1 MRQDVE
7 IESYLSRVFVMKL
20 QDDVEATAALKLCG
34 LEPTASRVQWLK
46 TSGPRR
52 EEGGRPARPALA
64 IHRDVLNRHSALMV
78 GPVPENAKVAF
89 TTNPTE
95 RKERDEN

>member
-1 MRQDVE
+1 
-7 IESYLSRVFVMKL
+7 
-20 QDDVEATAALKLCG
+20 
-34 LEPTASRVQWLK
+34 
-46 TSGPRR
+46 
-52 EEGGRPARPALA
+52 
-64 IHRDVLNRHSALMV
+64 LNRHSALMV